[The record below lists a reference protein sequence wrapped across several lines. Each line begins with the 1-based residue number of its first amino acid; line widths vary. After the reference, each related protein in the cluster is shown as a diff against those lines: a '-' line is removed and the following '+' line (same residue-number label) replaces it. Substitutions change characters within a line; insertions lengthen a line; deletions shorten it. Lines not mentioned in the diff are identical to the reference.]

1 MNDKSSLPVHG
12 ATQVDVWGTR
22 DGIDGIAGVEF
33 DHLLVGQLERCG
45 TVSGR
50 LNMEDGF
57 QDSRRMRGYV
67 GNTVNLGSSS

>member
-1 MNDKSSLPVHG
+1 MDDKSSLPVHG
-12 ATQVDVWGTR
+12 ATQVDVRGTR

-33 DHLLVGQLERCG
+33 DYLLVGQLESCG
-45 TVSGR
+45 TVLGR
-50 LNMEDGF
+50 LDMEDGF